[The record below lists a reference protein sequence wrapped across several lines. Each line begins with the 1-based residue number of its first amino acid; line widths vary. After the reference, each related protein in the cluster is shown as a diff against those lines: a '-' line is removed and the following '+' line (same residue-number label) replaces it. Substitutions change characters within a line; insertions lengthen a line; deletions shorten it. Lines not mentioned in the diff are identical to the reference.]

1 MTTTA
6 ATTVG
11 AATSRQRTLAAIGIA
26 AALLGTAAA
35 GLLIGW
41 EPQVPTDQFSYPFEP
56 GGFAVIQTLFFVQH
70 LPLAV
75 LLALLWTSGVAGRS
89 SLAKVGAVGSAAS
102 MLGLAVT
109 ELIAIPSAEETY
121 PGSGTLHLDILYT
134 VTSIGIG
141 LFAILAGIAT
151 LRAKVWTGWERWL
164 PLAIG
169 VYVFVVLTPGIML
182 GFDAGRLVIGAWM
195 LLFAA
200 LGWVFMRRA

>member
-1 MTTTA
+1 MTTTTA
-6 ATTVG
+6 NPVR
-11 AATSRQRTLAAIGIA
+11 ATSRQRSLAAVGLA
-26 AALLGTAAA
+26 ASLLGAASA

-41 EPQVPTDQFSYPFEP
+41 DPQVPSDQFSYPFEP
-56 GGFAVIQTLFFVQH
+56 GGFAVVQTFFFVQH

-75 LLALLWTSGVAGRS
+75 LLGLLWTSGVTGRGQ
-89 SLAKVGAVGSAAS
+89 LAKVGVIGSVAS

-109 ELIAIPSAEETY
+109 ELIAIASAEATY
-121 PGSGTLHLDILYT
+121 PSSDTAHLDVLYGA
-134 VTSIGIG
+134 TSIGIG
-141 LFAILAGIAT
+141 LFTVLAGIAT
-151 LRAKVWTGWERWL
+151 IPARVWTGWERWL

-200 LGWVFMRRA
+200 LGWALMRRA